1 MGSLIPWTEEKFD
14 VNVFSGSNYMD
25 GGMEWIPCLQGCRVA
40 GWLGGILSSLR
51 VVQCVVS
58 VVSVVSVVHNNKPNV
73 SFLLCSLLAADT
85 NTAQHHNNITALIF
99 ISTHLSLQS
108 VADIHPNFK

>member
-1 MGSLIPWTEEKFD
+1 
-14 VNVFSGSNYMD
+14 MD
-25 GGMEWIPCLQGCRVA
+25 PLFA
-40 GWLGGILSSLR
+40 GLLGGILSSLR

-58 VVSVVSVVHNNKPNV
+58 VSVVHNNKPNV

-108 VADIHPNFK
+108 VAVHARIFCKLGPGSSKLGKIQNKVVR

>member
-1 MGSLIPWTEEKFD
+1 
-14 VNVFSGSNYMD
+14 MD
-25 GGMEWIPCLQGCRVA
+25 PLFA
-40 GWLGGILSSLR
+40 GLLGGILSSLR

-58 VVSVVSVVHNNKPNV
+58 VSVVHNNKPNV

-108 VADIHPNFK
+108 VADIHPNFKRTRWQ

>member
-1 MGSLIPWTEEKFD
+1 
-14 VNVFSGSNYMD
+14 MD
-25 GGMEWIPCLQGCRVA
+25 PLFAGLQ
-40 GWLGGILSSLR
+40 GGILSSLR
-51 VVQCVVS
+51 VVQC

-108 VADIHPNFK
+108 VADIHPNFKWTHLRNKNPNFKWTHRV